1 MSVRPALLL
10 ALLASPACVSGSWE
24 RRLFEREPDAALV
37 ASLRPGESDLGEA
50 LTKLGAPL
58 YVWET
63 FDGFALA
70 YGGRAQREWGI
81 SVSLPLADRT
91 SARFDYDD
99 LAARI
104 EGCVLIFDASKRLR
118 LAQRGLLKDLRGQ
131 LERRRPSLVEEEHAR
146 AP

>member
-1 MSVRPALLL
+1 MSARL
-10 ALLASPACVSGSWE
+10 ALFLVLVASPACVSGTWE
-24 RRLFEREPDAALV
+24 RHLFDREPDAAVV
-37 ASLRPGESDLGEA
+37 ASLRPGESDLEEA
-50 LTKLGAPL
+50 LAKLGAPL

-70 YGGRAQREWGI
+70 YGGRAERQWGF

-104 EGCVLIFDASKRLR
+104 EGCVLIFDASSKLR
-118 LAQRGLLKDLRGQ
+118 LAQNGLLKDLRAQ
-131 LERRRPSLVEEEHAR
+131 VERRRPSLVEDVHAR

>member
-1 MSVRPALLL
+1 MSARAAVLL
-10 ALLASPACVSGSWE
+10 ALVASPACVSGTWE
-24 RRLFEREPDAALV
+24 RHLFDREPDAAVV
-37 ASLRPGESDLGEA
+37 ASLRPGESDLHETLA
-50 LTKLGAPL
+50 KLGAPL

-81 SVSLPLADRT
+81 SVSLPLADRAN
-91 SARFDYDD
+91 ARFDYDD

-104 EGCVLIFDASKRLR
+104 EGCVLIFDASNRLR
-118 LAQRGLLKDLRGQ
+118 LAQSGLLKDLRNQ
-131 LERRRPSLVEEEHAR
+131 LERRRPSLVDAEPAR